1 MNKRLFI
8 FMLLYISILAEFVI
22 SQSLIPDYDY
32 SCTQNFSI
40 IQSPLAKM
48 VKEPIPYFIPYP
60 NATCF
65 RFGCTT
71 QEAPFNYNNVDI
83 NKDGIID
90 GTILYTKYDVEV
102 QNYNFSFSSSSPMI
116 KQNDVT
122 LLEKIDFCYI
132 HNNKTICNQ
141 DGNFIQYIR
150 SLVSIK
156 LENRLDIFSIV
167 TFQTIKKVD
176 AVCPLSIDFGN
187 WPIRYLHPISDEKR
201 LNWKIINTDVSIEQS
216 ECTVPTYL
224 NFSERGIE
232 GYVYNKTLILLGEQ
246 NTGVIIT
253 KPDNYYFQ
261 LDNIEN
267 SKKVRV
273 CTNDQ
278 NDSFSLLNG
287 INLFSFAGISDPQK
301 IGGMS
306 FLLSLPSVQVS
317 IKEPEIV
324 RIKNFLIGNALP
336 FNFQSPQITPSLD
349 FRMEEDSHTSYQNIS
364 FSYKDYNGE
373 HSVNIPQKNG
383 KYHFEETVI
392 LDGNPFN
399 FPFLNYTT
407 TIYSTYPKKISESKV
422 PLSFDEY
429 SSFTGYA
436 YFSKDRIDIIIYPK
450 LILRM
455 LYWVSLVL
463 STLFF
468 IFLMLRIKH
477 MKLQAKPLLE
487 ILGYIILIPVFGSS
501 LNLNLIYSKGFIPHF
516 IYIFI
521 LLTNLS
527 YRIYRLRL
535 RKG

>member
-1 MNKRLFI
+1 MSKRFFI
-8 FMLLYISILAEFVI
+8 FILLCISILAEFVI
-22 SQSLIPDYDY
+22 SQSSIPDYDY

-40 IQSPLAKM
+40 IQSPLANM
-48 VKEPIPYFIPYP
+48 IKEPIPYFIPYP

-65 RFGCTT
+65 IYGCID

-83 NKDGIID
+83 NNDGIID
-90 GTILYTKYDVEV
+90 GTILYTKYDVRRV
-102 QNYNFSFSSSSPMI
+102 NYNFSFSSSSPTI
-116 KQNDVT
+116 KQNDLI

-141 DGNFIQYIR
+141 DGDFIQYIR
-150 SLVSIK
+150 SLVPLK
-156 LENRLDIFSIV
+156 LENRLDIFSVV
-167 TFQTIKKVD
+167 TFQTRKKVD
-176 AVCPLSIDFGN
+176 AVCPLSFDFGN
-187 WPIRYLHPISDEKR
+187 WPMRYLHPISDEKR
-201 LNWKIINTDVSIEQS
+201 LNWKIIETDVSIEQS
-216 ECTVPTYL
+216 ECTVPAYL
-224 NFSERGIE
+224 NFSERGLE

-253 KPDNYYFQ
+253 RPDNYYFQ

-267 SKKVRV
+267 SKKIRV
-273 CTNDQ
+273 CTTDQ

-336 FNFQSPQITPSLD
+336 FNFHSAQITPSLD
-349 FRMEEDSHTSYQNIS
+349 FRMEEGSHSSYPYIT
-364 FSYKDYNGE
+364 FTYKDYNGE
-373 HSVNIPQKNG
+373 HPINISQKNG

-392 LDGNPFN
+392 LDGDTFN

-407 TIYSTYPKKISESKV
+407 TIYNTYPKKIVENKV

-429 SSFTGYA
+429 SSFTGHA
-436 YFSKDRIDIIIYPK
+436 YFSKDRVDIIIYPK
-450 LILRM
+450 LILKI
-455 LYWVSLVL
+455 LYWISLVL

-468 IFLMLRIKH
+468 IFLILRIKY

-487 ILGYIILIPVFGSS
+487 ILSYIILIPVFGSS
-501 LNLNLIYSKGFIPHF
+501 FNLNLIYSKGFIPHL

-521 LLTNLS
+521 LLTYLS
-527 YRIYRLRL
+527 YRIYRLRI
-535 RKG
+535 RRE